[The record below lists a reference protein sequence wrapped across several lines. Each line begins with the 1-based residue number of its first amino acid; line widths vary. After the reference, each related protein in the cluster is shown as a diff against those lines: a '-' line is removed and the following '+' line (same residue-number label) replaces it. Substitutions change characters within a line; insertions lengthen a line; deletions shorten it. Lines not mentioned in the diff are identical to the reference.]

1 MQPRV
6 DELAKI
12 ATDAGVMEVAVDDF
26 LFRVAEFD
34 DSTGQIIHKAT
45 GLTARAWLDAQREK
59 RPHWFASQADEQ
71 AELEQ
76 KAFGEGNVTARGK
89 LVRGNPGLALARAKA
104 WGLRDLNDYSRGTR
118 PSDAP
123 ADEKKPAKD
132 RNNPWLPLPEYI
144 DARGRFN
151 ARAMAKQSELV
162 RVMGLDGATRMA
174 KAAGSFIGATKPS
187 KAA

>member
-12 ATDAGVMEVAVDDF
+12 ATDSGVMEVAVDDL

-45 GLTARAWLDAQREK
+45 GLTAKAWIDAQREK
-59 RPHWFASQADEQ
+59 RPHWFAAQTDEH
-71 AELEQ
+71 AELEAS
-76 KAFGEGNVTARGK
+76 AFGAGNVTARGK
-89 LVRGNPGLALARAKA
+89 LVKANPALALARAKA

-118 PSDAP
+118 PSDTP
-123 ADEKKPAKD
+123 TGEKKPAAKD
-132 RNNPWLPLPEYI
+132 RSNPWLPECWNI
-144 DARGRFN
+144 T
-151 ARAMAKQSELV
+151 KQGQLIK
-162 RVMGLDGATRMA
+162 VMGLDGAARMA
-174 KAAGSFIGATKPS
+174 KAAGSFVGATKPP

>member
-12 ATDAGVMEVAVDDF
+12 ATDAGVMEVAVDDL
-26 LFRVAEFD
+26 LFRVTEFD

-45 GLTARAWLDAQREK
+45 GLTVKAWIDAQREK
-59 RPHWFASQADEQ
+59 RPHWFAAQTDEN

-89 LVRGNPGLALARAKA
+89 LVKGNQAPALARAKA

-118 PSDAP
+118 PSDTP
-123 ADEKKPAKD
+123 AGEKKPAAKD
-132 RNNPWLPLPEYI
+132 RNNPWLPECWNI
-144 DARGRFN
+144 T
-151 ARAMAKQSELV
+151 KQGQLIK
-162 RVMGLDGATRMA
+162 VMGLDGAARMA
-174 KAAGSFIGATKPS
+174 KAAGSFVGATKPP

>member
-12 ATDAGVMEVAVDDF
+12 ATDAGLLEGAVDDF
-26 LFRVAEFD
+26 LKLEVANFD
-34 DSTGQIIHKAT
+34 DSTGDIIHKAT
-45 GLTARAWLDAQREK
+45 GLTAKAWLDTQREK
-59 RPHWFASQADEQ
+59 RSYWWGTQTDEN

-89 LVRGNPGLALARAKA
+89 LVKGNQALALARAKA

-118 PSDAP
+118 PSDTP
-123 ADEKKPAKD
+123 AGEKKPAAKD
-132 RNNPWLPLPEYI
+132 RNNPWLPECWNI
-144 DARGRFN
+144 T
-151 ARAMAKQSELV
+151 KQGQLIK
-162 RVMGLDGATRMA
+162 VMGLDGAARMA
-174 KAAGSFIGATKPS
+174 KAAGSFVGATKPP